1 MVDID
6 PLDAHDEQTVK
17 RLVEKH
23 SELTASPRARFILE
37 QWPTMVK
44 KFVKIFPHDY
54 KRVLNIPQEEHGKK
68 IIPAVTAKEVSH
80 G

>member
-1 MVDID
+1 
-6 PLDAHDEQTVK
+6 
-17 RLVEKH
+17 
-23 SELTASPRARFILE
+23 
-37 QWPTMVK
+37 MVK